1 MCKSAACLGGFSLT
15 KAPSFAIRNSD
26 CKIHPQRRL
35 NDREFRALR
44 SSTKGFAF
52 GNHSLLKKAGEN
64 FYFFHTNSVPRGSE
78 QGFAPNQYENW
89 VQAQPAANQF
99 FFASF
104 LFFLKRK
111 EVRAQ
116 PARGGQL
123 FSWPPLVWDA
133 LWDLGKSVFT
143 LCVGALLWDADG
155 VDHLVVFLLHLGFGS
170 DAGQLH
176 RLQRLI
182 DAV

>member
-35 NDREFRALR
+35 NDKSFSSSAELDQQALPAGHPLPFEKEAKPRLHKLGAARQRVGFRTKPIREL
-44 SSTKGFAF
+44 G
-52 GNHSLLKKAGEN
+52 AGSACRE
-64 FYFFHTNSVPRGSE
+64 SV
-78 QGFAPNQYENW
+78 
-89 VQAQPAANQF
+89 
-99 FFASF
+99 F
-104 LFFLKRK
+104 LCFLSFFLKRK
-111 EVRAQ
+111 EVRAE

-155 VDHLVVFLLHLGFGS
+155 VDHLVILLLHLGFGS